1 MVPTDRISRPKSRD
15 ELKVEG
21 VFNPSRLTLARKRRG
36 LTKLELAFRVGV
48 DLRAISAF
56 EGGEY
61 APSEETQ
68 TKVCSALE
76 FPEEFFSSPELD
88 LPTPDIAS
96 FRSLAR
102 MTAARRDMALAE
114 GALAL
119 SLNKWLEERFELP
132 SSDLP
137 DLGRESSARTNEDD
151 NHASNDDADVLSET
165 MSDTAGPEAA
175 AYALRRH
182 WGLGEQPIKNMIH
195 LMEAKGVRIFSLAID
210 AHEVDAFSMWRESTP
225 FVFLNSYKSAEHSRF
240 DVAHE
245 LGHLVLHRHGIPQGR
260 VAEREA
266 DAFASSFLMPRSGV
280 LAKPL
285 KFPTIAGL
293 LKAKK
298 TWGVS
303 VAALNYRLHS
313 LNLTGDWQYRSL
325 CIEIAKRGF
334 RTREPEE
341 MPRETSHM
349 LPEMLAVLYREGV
362 SRSQIAKALCIT
374 PNELEQL
381 LFGLVM
387 TQIEGGRK
395 AQSDGPKNSSS
406 LYVVGRE

>member
-1 MVPTDRISRPKSRD
+1 MAQTLRLKSR
-15 ELKVEG
+15 EEHKVEQ

-61 APSEETQ
+61 APSEETRA
-68 TKVCSALE
+68 KLCSVLE
-76 FPEEFFSSPELD
+76 FPCEFFSGAELD

-119 SLNKWLEERFELP
+119 SLNRWLEERFELP
-132 SSDLP
+132 APDLP
-137 DLGRESSARTNEDD
+137 DFGRESSTQTNEDE
-151 NHASNDDADVLSET
+151 DDAPSDEEQAITPAVASEMT
-165 MSDTAGPEAA
+165 GPEAA

-182 WGLGEQPIKNMIH
+182 WGLGQQPIKNMVH
-195 LMEAKGVRIFSLAID
+195 LLEAKGVRIFSLAID

-225 FVFLNSYKSAEHSRF
+225 FIFLNSYKSAEHSRF
-240 DVAHE
+240 DAAHE

-266 DAFASSFLMPRSGV
+266 DAFASSFLMPRSGI

-285 KFPTIAGL
+285 QFPTVAGL
-293 LKAKK
+293 LKMKRN
-298 TWGVS
+298 WGVS

-334 RTREPEE
+334 RTSEPEE

-349 LPEMLAVLYREGV
+349 LPEMLSLLYQEGV
-362 SRSQIAKALCIT
+362 SRPQIAKTLCLT
-374 PNELEQL
+374 PIELDQL

-387 TQIEGGRK
+387 TQIDGGRK
-395 AQSDGPKNSSS
+395 SEPDNSKKQSG
-406 LYVVGRE
+406 LYVVSRE